1 MTFYPDLRD
10 DTAGP
15 LITQFGQPGVYRVY
29 GAEVYDNT
37 TGKTT
42 RGTPSNTTV
51 SMLDLPIRERVFTK
65 QVTEMSS
72 AFLLVSAKE
81 FAAAGVTP
89 EVDEHI
95 VFGSKTYRILAI
107 NTIGP
112 AGIAVAY
119 KMAVQYA

>member
-1 MTFYPDLRD
+1 MTFYPNLRD
-10 DTAGP
+10 NTAGP
-15 LITQFGQPGVYRVY
+15 LIEQFGQPGTYRVY

-42 RGTPSNTTV
+42 KGAPTDTTV
-51 SMLDLPIRERVFTK
+51 SMLDLPIKERVFTEE
-65 QVTEMSS
+65 VTKKAS

-89 EVDEHI
+89 AVDEHI
-95 VFGSKTYRILAI
+95 IFGSKTYRILAM
-107 NTIGP
+107 NVIGP
-112 AGIAVAY
+112 SGVAVAY